1 MVAKKSKKTKKPK
14 FVWPKRKPNK
24 DLLKIKAKLSNE
36 DVIKRLS
43 LDKTEKKSFN
53 EFKTGRGKWTITLAA
68 QNESSGWQRY
78 LATKNKFTV
87 GWKEGLVNDKR
98 YHVSWS
104 INKSKPTKAKAKK
117 PTEVKAKKTTK
128 PKPKTAKKTEK
139 KSE

>member
-24 DLLKIKAKLSNE
+24 DLLKIKGKLSNE

-78 LATKNKFTV
+78 LAT
-87 GWKEGLVNDKR
+87 
-98 YHVSWS
+98 
-104 INKSKPTKAKAKK
+104 
-117 PTEVKAKKTTK
+117 
-128 PKPKTAKKTEK
+128 
-139 KSE
+139 